1 MLGEMLSKTALL
13 TPNNIGHHDPMNV
26 GVVHETARA
35 IGVRPQAAYS
45 VRTAARILGI
55 GKKTLYQ
62 AVHSGKVRALK
73 VGRVLYVPATELA
86 RLLEGGELAPAGR
99 GGGL

>member
-1 MLGEMLSKTALL
+1 
-13 TPNNIGHHDPMNV
+13 MNV
-26 GVVHETARA
+26 AVIYETARA
-35 IGVRPQAAYS
+35 LGLKPQGAYS
-45 VRTAARILGI
+45 VRAASRILGI
-55 GKKTLYQ
+55 GKETLYQ